1 MGSVS
6 VVAVVGACRAERRD
20 YARRLAHQ
28 SRRILVP
35 TDVSDGAGLG
45 YVDAQHWLGSTE
57 GVVVEFEAAIDAIE
71 LVGAMTSEDGRTRL
85 MGVVC
90 IVDAVHVFD
99 DLQRDDYVAARSAP
113 GHEVTAAALLIT
125 RQIEYAST
133 ILIVNWET
141 LPSERLSALIALMSH
156 LSPVARVLLDALD
169 TDSPPTDTAYTPG
182 QDRPGWIRILNGDFA
197 PTATDPRVSALHYEH
212 VRPLHPARMERLL
225 HALESGRFG
234 TVVRSAG
241 FCRLAT
247 RPDIVAQWD
256 HVGHMMSLTP
266 LALDNAMDD
275 DEELLAIGQDLGF
288 VGLDLDH
295 EALRSQMD
303 AAVLT
308 DDELAAGPRAWRDFV
323 DPFPPWHT
331 ASERSD

>member
-1 MGSVS
+1 MDPVG
-6 VVAVVGACRAERRD
+6 VVAVVGACRAERQS
-20 YARRLAHQ
+20 YAKRLAHQ
-28 SRRILVP
+28 SGRVLVP
-35 TDVSDGAGLG
+35 ADRSDGAGLG
-45 YVDAQHWLGSTE
+45 KVDGLRWLISTDE
-57 GVVVEFEAAIDAIE
+57 AVVEFGAAIDAIE
-71 LVGAMTSEDGRTRL
+71 LVGALTSQEGRTRL

-113 GHEVTAAALLIT
+113 GLEVTAAALLVT

-133 ILIVNWET
+133 VLIVNWET
-141 LPSERLSALIALMSH
+141 LPTERLSVLIALMSH
-156 LSPVARVLLDALD
+156 LNPVARVLLDSSD
-169 TDSPPTDTAYTPG
+169 TDTPPTDTVYTPG

-197 PTATDPRVSALHYEH
+197 PGVTDARVSAMHYEH

-225 HALESGRFG
+225 HTIESGRFG

-295 EALRSQMD
+295 EALRTQMD

-308 DDELAAGPRAWRDFV
+308 DDELAAGPRAWCDFV

>member
-1 MGSVS
+1 M
-6 VVAVVGACRAERRD
+6 
-20 YARRLAHQ
+20 
-28 SRRILVP
+28 
-35 TDVSDGAGLG
+35 
-45 YVDAQHWLGSTE
+45 
-57 GVVVEFEAAIDAIE
+57 EFEASIDAIE
-71 LVGAMTSEDGRTRL
+71 LVGALTSREGSTRL

-90 IVDAVHVFD
+90 IVDAVHIFD

-113 GHEVTAAALLIT
+113 GLEVTATALLIA

-133 ILIVNWET
+133 VLIVNWET
-141 LPSERLSALIALMSH
+141 LPTDRLSVLIALMSH
-156 LSPVARVLLDALD
+156 LNPVARVLLDSSD
-169 TDSPPTDTAYTPG
+169 TDALPTDSVYTPA
-182 QDRPGWIRILNGDFA
+182 QDRPGWIRMLNGDFA
-197 PTATDPRVSALHYEH
+197 PGATDPRVSALHYEH

-225 HALESGRFG
+225 HTTESGRFG
-234 TVVRSAG
+234 AVVRSAG

-295 EALRSQMD
+295 GALRTQMD

-308 DDELAAGPRAWRDFV
+308 DDELAAGPRAWCDFV